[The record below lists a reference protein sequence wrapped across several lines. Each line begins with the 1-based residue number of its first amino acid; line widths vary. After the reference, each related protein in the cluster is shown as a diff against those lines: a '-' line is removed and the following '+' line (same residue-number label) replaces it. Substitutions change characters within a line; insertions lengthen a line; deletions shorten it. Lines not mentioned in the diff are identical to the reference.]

1 MQVYKFLRMTPVSHS
16 FPLKFRQKRIKDI
29 IKIQYSYVS
38 LMFMLPVQEKHER
51 NDNGIQFKYMVKP
64 TLLKVSVIERR

>member
-1 MQVYKFLRMTPVSHS
+1 
-16 FPLKFRQKRIKDI
+16 
-29 IKIQYSYVS
+29 
-38 LMFMLPVQEKHER
+38 MFMLPVQEKHER